1 MESKNYFR
9 NTTAPLPP
17 GCHSP
22 PLIMYQALCLMQVR
36 IARLPA
42 FRQGKIN
49 LSLSFNKIIS
59 I

>member
-22 PLIMYQALCLMQVR
+22 PLSKYPAVCRMQVC

-42 FRQGKIN
+42 FRQGKII
-49 LSLSFNKIIS
+49 LSFSFKIIIS